1 MFGLLSDTWISS
13 MRPPMLAGPIDRKRK
28 LARRGFDDWLM
39 AAESRRG
46 CCAAS
51 EDRAATPAAASTM
64 RVRMRST
71 VSSGSAVRQTAAL
84 YRLESKGLVKGERR
98 RFADALDL
106 VLLTEG

>member
-1 MFGLLSDTWISS
+1 
-13 MRPPMLAGPIDRKRK
+13 
-28 LARRGFDDWLM
+28 
-39 AAESRRG
+39 
-46 CCAAS
+46 
-51 EDRAATPAAASTM
+51 
-64 RVRMRST
+64 MRST